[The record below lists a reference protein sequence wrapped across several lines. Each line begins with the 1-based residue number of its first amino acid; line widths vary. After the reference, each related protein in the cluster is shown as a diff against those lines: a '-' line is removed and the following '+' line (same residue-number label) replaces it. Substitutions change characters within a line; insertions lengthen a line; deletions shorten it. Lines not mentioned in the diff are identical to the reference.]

1 MKKLFISLIAV
12 VSMTFVVA
20 CYAPKEVK
28 PAKPAGGSTVSEEIA
43 CNTKGGVWK
52 RVGLGQFYACV
63 IAMPDAGKSCT
74 DSSQCEGRC
83 LTGAGGMPDE
93 GNKQVTGSC
102 QATNQPF
109 GCFSEVENGVAGP
122 GLCID

>member
-1 MKKLFISLIAV
+1 MKKLHIILVAV
-12 VSMTFVVA
+12 LSMVFVVA
-20 CYAPKEVK
+20 CNSARDTAATKPTADT
-28 PAKPAGGSTVSEEIA
+28 PAKSESA
-43 CNTKGGVWK
+43 CKTKGGKWQK
-52 RVGLGQFYACV
+52 VGLGQFYACV

-83 LTGAGGMPDE
+83 LTGAGMPDE
-93 GNKQVTGSC
+93 GNKQVTGAC